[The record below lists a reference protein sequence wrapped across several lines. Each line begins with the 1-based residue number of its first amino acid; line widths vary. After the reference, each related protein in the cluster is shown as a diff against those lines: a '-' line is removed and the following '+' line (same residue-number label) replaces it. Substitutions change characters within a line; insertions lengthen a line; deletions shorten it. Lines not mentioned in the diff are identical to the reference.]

1 LNLVPAHAYGPV
13 RAALPHLGTRL
24 AFVVGAVAAGKPM
37 DPQAQQQTSAP
48 KVIEIMQK
56 AILLMD
62 ADPLG
67 SAGLLALLSGE
78 DYETQKVGSLSE
90 LRHKLEGEKF
100 MAVLMDIDSVAVDN
114 RAIRE
119 LAAAFPATPFLCI
132 SRDRVHPEL
141 KDAIRNHIY
150 ACLTK
155 PVDMD
160 EITYWLRCIR
170 EDQL

>member
-1 LNLVPAHAYGPV
+1 
-13 RAALPHLGTRL
+13 
-24 AFVVGAVAAGKPM
+24 
-37 DPQAQQQTSAP
+37 
-48 KVIEIMQK
+48 MQK

-67 SAGLLALLSGE
+67 STGLLAQLSGQ
-78 DYETQKVGSLSE
+78 DYKTQTVGSLAE
-90 LRHKLEGEKF
+90 LRHKLAEEKF

-119 LAAAFPATPFLCI
+119 LTADFPATPFLCL
-132 SRDRVHPEL
+132 SQDRVHPEL
-141 KDAIRNHIY
+141 KDAIRDHIY

-170 EDQL
+170 EDDRHLTVG

>member
-1 LNLVPAHAYGPV
+1 
-13 RAALPHLGTRL
+13 
-24 AFVVGAVAAGKPM
+24 M
-37 DPQAQQQTSAP
+37 DPQAVLKPASAP
-48 KVIEIMQK
+48 KVLGIMRK
-56 AILLMD
+56 DILLMD

-67 SAGLLALLSGE
+67 NAGLLALLSGQ
-78 DYETQKVGSLSE
+78 DYETQRVGSLSE
-90 LRHKLEGEKF
+90 LRHKLGEEKF
-100 MAVLMDIDSVAVDN
+100 MAVLMDIDSVGVDN
-114 RAIRE
+114 RAIRA
-119 LAAAFPATPFLCI
+119 LAADYPATPFLCI

-170 EDQL
+170 EDQA

>member
-1 LNLVPAHAYGPV
+1 MLSQTVQN
-13 RAALPHLGTRL
+13 
-24 AFVVGAVAAGKPM
+24 VA
-37 DPQAQQQTSAP
+37 SVP
-48 KVIEIMQK
+48 KVFEIMQK

-67 SAGLLALLSGE
+67 SAGLLALLSGQ
-78 DYETQKVGSLSE
+78 DYKAQRVGSLAE
-90 LRHKLEGEKF
+90 LRHTLAKEKF

-114 RAIRE
+114 RVIRE
-119 LAAAFPATPFLCI
+119 LAADFPVTPFLCI

-141 KDAIRNHIY
+141 QDAISNHIY

-160 EITYWLRCIR
+160 ELFYWLKCIR
-170 EDQL
+170 ADDD

>member
-1 LNLVPAHAYGPV
+1 
-13 RAALPHLGTRL
+13 
-24 AFVVGAVAAGKPM
+24 
-37 DPQAQQQTSAP
+37 
-48 KVIEIMQK
+48 MQK
-56 AILLMD
+56 NILLMD

-67 SAGLLALLSGE
+67 SAGLLALLSGQ
-78 DYETQKVGSLSE
+78 DYETQRVGSLPE
-90 LRHKLEGEKF
+90 LRHKLGEEKF

-114 RAIRE
+114 RVIRE
-119 LAAAFPATPFLCI
+119 LAADFPATPFLCI

-170 EDQL
+170 EDQS

>member
-1 LNLVPAHAYGPV
+1 
-13 RAALPHLGTRL
+13 
-24 AFVVGAVAAGKPM
+24 M
-37 DPQAQQQTSAP
+37 DPQAVQGQASAP
-48 KVIEIMQK
+48 KVFEIMQK
-56 AILLMD
+56 DILLMD

-67 SAGLLALLSGE
+67 SAGLLALLSGQ
-78 DYETQKVGSLSE
+78 DYETQRVSSLAE
-90 LRHKLEGEKF
+90 LRHKLAEEKF
-100 MAVLMDIDSVAVDN
+100 IAVLMDIDSVVVDN

-119 LAAAFPATPFLCI
+119 LAANFPATPFLCL

-141 KDAIRNHIY
+141 KDAIRDHIY

-170 EDQL
+170 EDQA

>member
-1 LNLVPAHAYGPV
+1 
-13 RAALPHLGTRL
+13 
-24 AFVVGAVAAGKPM
+24 
-37 DPQAQQQTSAP
+37 
-48 KVIEIMQK
+48 MQK
-56 AILLMD
+56 DILLMD

-67 SAGLLALLSGE
+67 SAGLLALLSGQDCE
-78 DYETQKVGSLSE
+78 IRRVGSLAE
-90 LRHKLEGEKF
+90 LRHKLAEEKF

-114 RAIRE
+114 RVIRE
-119 LAAAFPATPFLCI
+119 LAADFPATPFLCL

-141 KDAIRNHIY
+141 KDAISNHIY

-170 EDQL
+170 EDQS

>member
-1 LNLVPAHAYGPV
+1 
-13 RAALPHLGTRL
+13 
-24 AFVVGAVAAGKPM
+24 
-37 DPQAQQQTSAP
+37 
-48 KVIEIMQK
+48 MQK
-56 AILLMD
+56 EILLMD

-67 SAGLLALLSGE
+67 SASLLSLLGGQG
-78 DYETQKVGSLSE
+78 YAAQRVGSLAE
-90 LRHKLEGEKF
+90 LRHKLAEEKF

-114 RAIRE
+114 RSIRE
-119 LAAAFPATPFLCI
+119 LAADFPVTPFLCI

-150 ACLTK
+150 ACLNK
-155 PVDMD
+155 PVDLD

>member
-1 LNLVPAHAYGPV
+1 MYSLSL
-13 RAALPHLGTRL
+13 
-24 AFVVGAVAAGKPM
+24 KW
-37 DPQAQQQTSAP
+37 QASAP
-48 KVIEIMQK
+48 KVFEIMQK
-56 AILLMD
+56 DILLMD
-62 ADPLG
+62 ADSLG
-67 SAGLLALLSGE
+67 SASLLALLSGQE
-78 DYETQKVGSLSE
+78 YETQRVGSMAE
-90 LRHKLEGEKF
+90 LRHKLGEEKF

-114 RAIRE
+114 RVIRE
-119 LAAAFPATPFLCI
+119 LAADYPATPFLCI
-132 SRDRVHPEL
+132 SRDRIHPEL